1 MVHVRVARSLV
12 ASPLRFPTPEQSLE
26 PLPGNSNDI
35 CPSSD
40 PGRAKALIAPT
51 HRDSDTVF
59 HDPSTQSAIW
69 MNRAAMVRVGKLDD
83 SSVPVQSPLRSG
95 SDGELAGG
103 GEVIGDG
110 DGEGDEVPP
119 PPQVRVG
126 SAPRTSDAV
135 RRAPF
140 VDR

>member
-12 ASPLRFPTPEQSLE
+12 ASPLIFPTPEQSLE

-83 SSVPVQSPLRSG
+83 SSVPVKSPLRSG
-95 SDGELAGG
+95 TDGEAGG
-103 GEVIGDG
+103 GGAVS
-110 DGEGDEVPP
+110 GEGDGGGDGGTP
-119 PPQVRVG
+119 
-126 SAPRTSDAV
+126 
-135 RRAPF
+135 
-140 VDR
+140 

>member
-1 MVHVRVARSLV
+1 
-12 ASPLRFPTPEQSLE
+12 
-26 PLPGNSNDI
+26 
-35 CPSSD
+35 
-40 PGRAKALIAPT
+40 
-51 HRDSDTVF
+51 
-59 HDPSTQSAIW
+59 
-69 MNRAAMVRVGKLDD
+69 MVRVGKLDD

>member
-1 MVHVRVARSLV
+1 MVQVRVARSLV
-12 ASPLRFPTPEQSLE
+12 ASPLRVPTPEQSLE
-26 PLPGNSNDI
+26 PLAGNSNDI
-35 CPSSD
+35 CPSID

-95 SDGELAGG
+95 SDGEPGVG

-119 PPQVRVG
+119 PQVRVG
-126 SAPRTSDAV
+126 SAPRTNDAV
-135 RRAPF
+135 RRATF